1 MFFSRLQSTRLV
13 ARTRDEPR
21 AVDRAPRDAGQRSI
35 VGAAGVMKLKRF
47 LLRYYPPGIIL
58 EYEKDGEVPPRAIRA
73 ESHSCALVHA
83 PALTRPAPSPLVQ
96 MLQKDIP
103 LLTLAPNT
111 DVDAL
116 VSQIIRTEP
125 LISENRRPQL
135 LKLVYKLCALPTS
148 ARSLHRLHRLLCLH
162 AAAPTR

>member
-1 MFFSRLQSTRLV
+1 MCRLCVSLTNRVWRGPTL
-13 ARTRDEPR
+13 
-21 AVDRAPRDAGQRSI
+21 S

-83 PALTRPAPSPLVQ
+83 PALTRPTPSPLVQ